1 MKKLMFSLAA
11 VVVVVFVSCGEK
23 KAAVQSN
30 QEELDEALE
39 YMYRDSTI
47 YGTCTDGS
55 TMNTLQMLT
64 DNGDTLTLSTLAAQE
79 SNCMFGQ
86 FANGDRMAVV
96 ANEKHTQALI
106 VINLNTLLGD
116 WVMPNPLDGTS
127 YMGFTIKDGGIAE
140 SINQTSI
147 VYKTWRINN
156 GNLQM
161 VSVREGGGDFVEDET
176 YKFLYLSADSMS
188 LQGTEEV
195 FDYVRPVVEENY
207 DGVII
212 DEEDEN
218 FEDMVI

>member
-1 MKKLMFSLAA
+1 MTNKLILLLAA
-11 VVVVVFVSCGEK
+11 IVVLFASCGEK

-30 QEELDEALE
+30 QEELDEAME

-55 TMNTLQMLT
+55 SMNTLQMLT

-79 SNCMFGQ
+79 NNCMFGQ

-96 ANEKHTQALI
+96 ANDQHTQALI

-147 VYKTWRINN
+147 VYKTWRIHN
-156 GNLQM
+156 GNLQII
-161 VSVREGGGDFVEDET
+161 SVREGGGDFVEDET

-188 LQGTEEV
+188 LQGTEET
-195 FDYVRPVVEENY
+195 FDYVRPVIEDNY
-207 DGVII
+207 DGVLLD
-212 DEEDEN
+212 DEDAD